1 MQNLG
6 SVNRKFWYDI
16 SVYLKTVYYTDLRV
30 FLYGPQIT
38 PISNASKLGKN
49 GPGGF
54 CTPVYTP
61 QSVNV

>member
-30 FLYGPQIT
+30 FLYGPIDRQIT
-38 PISNASKLGKN
+38 PISNASKVKMGRE
-49 GPGGF
+49 
-54 CTPVYTP
+54 VSAHQYIHHR
-61 QSVNV
+61 V